1 MDQKALFQQL
11 LSFVAAVSQ
20 TKHDLSKNI
29 PIEYL
34 TPAQYGIL
42 ELVAFDQP
50 VTLSEISDCRDMSM
64 PNASRELKKLLD
76 KELCIKYSAPEDRR
90 KQYICLSPQGEQ
102 LMEGVL
108 AHIGGQVSERLK
120 GADGEQLRQISSAM
134 ELLQKTV
141 FRTKE

>member
-1 MDQKALFQQL
+1 VDQKTLFQQL

-20 TKHDLSKNI
+20 SKHELTKNI
-29 PIEYL
+29 PIEDL

-42 ELVAFDQP
+42 ELIAFDQP

-76 KELCIKYSAPEDRR
+76 KGLCIKYNAPEDRR

-102 LMEGVL
+102 LMEGVF
-108 AHIGGQVSERLK
+108 AHIGEQVSERLK
-120 GADGEQLRQISSAM
+120 DADSERLAQISSAM
-134 ELLQKTV
+134 ELLQKAV
-141 FRTKE
+141 FRKKE